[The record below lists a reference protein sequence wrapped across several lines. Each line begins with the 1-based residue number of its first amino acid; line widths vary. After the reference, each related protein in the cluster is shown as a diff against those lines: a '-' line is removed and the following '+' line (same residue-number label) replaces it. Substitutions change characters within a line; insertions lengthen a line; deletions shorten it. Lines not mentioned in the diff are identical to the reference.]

1 MDGGHLESFAM
12 RAVTTLLLFAGLLPA
27 PASGAGVVHE
37 SAAGRFVL
45 EPVVAGLQVTSC
57 MTFLPDG
64 RALVCDRGTGTLHL
78 LDVETGRLTAVQGLP
93 PMLVLE
99 EAGLHYV
106 VLHPDHAKNGWIY
119 LSYTEGEPNYSTTVV
134 DRARLDGNRLVDR
147 TRILTADAYT
157 EDRFHYGG
165 RMAFHDGHLFV
176 TIGDRH
182 HQDRAQDLDN
192 HVGKILRIA
201 EDGSIPADNPFA
213 AEHAKHAANWT
224 LGNRNPQ
231 GLAVEPAT
239 GTLWSHEHGPRGG
252 DEINVVRRG
261 ANYGWPVTSW
271 GFEYDGGPIG
281 KGIVAQ
287 EGMEQPVWVWS
298 PSIAPSDMMFY
309 SGRLFPAWKG
319 SLFAG
324 AMGRTHL
331 NRLVIRDGRV
341 VLEERLLF
349 AVAGRIRMVEEGP
362 DGSIYIGSDGSG
374 ISRLVPAPP

>member
-1 MDGGHLESFAM
+1 M
-12 RAVTTLLLFAGLLPA
+12 RGYRILLSLAFLLPGLVRGEAVT
-27 PASGAGVVHE
+27 HE
-37 SAAGRFVL
+37 SAAARFAV
-45 EPVVAGLQVTSC
+45 EPVVGGLEQPSC
-57 MTFLPDG
+57 IVFLPDG
-64 RALVCDRGTGTLHL
+64 RALVCDRGTGTLYL
-78 LDVETGRLTAVQGLP
+78 LEVALRRLTPVQGLP

-106 VLHPDHAKNGWIY
+106 ALHPEYAQNGWLY
-119 LSYTEGEPNYSTTVV
+119 FSYTEGEPNYSTTVV
-134 DRARLDGNRLVDR
+134 DRARLEGDRLVER
-147 TRILTADAYT
+147 QRLLTADAYT
-157 EDRFHYGG
+157 EDRYHYGG
-165 RMAFHDGHLFV
+165 RLAFHDGHLFV

-192 HVGKILRIA
+192 HVGKILRIRD
-201 EDGSIPADNPFA
+201 DGSVPADNPFA
-213 AEHAKHAANWT
+213 ADHAKHAENWT

-252 DEINVVRRG
+252 DELNVVRRG
-261 ANYGWPVTSW
+261 ANFGWPVVSW

-287 EGMEQPVWVWS
+287 EGMDQPVWTWS

-309 SGRLFPAWKG
+309 SGRAFPAWKG
-319 SLFAG
+319 SLFIG

-341 VLEERLLF
+341 ILEERLLF
-349 AVAGRIRMVEEGP
+349 PVAGRVRTVEEGP
-362 DGSIYIGSDGSG
+362 DGAIYIGADGSG
-374 ISRLVPAPP
+374 ISRLVPAQR